1 MLSHEDEAR
10 AVTEVAERLTASF
23 PAVPA
28 DVVQDTVRTSY
39 ERFTESPIRD
49 FVPVLVERMAK
60 SHLAHRAG
68 S

>member
-1 MLSHEDEAR
+1 MLSHEDETR

-28 DVVQDTVRTSY
+28 DVVHATVRTSY
-39 ERFTESPIRD
+39 ERFTESRIRD
-49 FVPVLVERMAK
+49 FVPVLVERTAK
-60 SHLAHRAG
+60 SQLANPAG

>member
-10 AVTEVAERLTASF
+10 AVTEVAQRLTASF

-28 DVVQDTVRTSY
+28 DVVHDTVRTSY

-49 FVPVLVERMAK
+49 FVPVLVERLAK
-60 SHLAHRAG
+60 SQLTHPPGR
-68 S
+68 